1 MFMPAAQHQAR
12 LPVTILT
19 GFLGSGKT
27 TLLNR
32 LLKDA
37 RLADTAVAVNEFGDV
52 PLDAHLIDNG
62 ADKTIV
68 LANGC
73 LCCNVLGDM
82 EDAVMRIF
90 TRRQAGALPDFKRL
104 IIEPSGLAD
113 PAPIAQAILRNPRL
127 ARAFRLE
134 GIIATVDAVFGA
146 RQLAEHP
153 ETAKQIAM
161 ADRLVITKTDLEGD
175 IAALTRALRAL
186 NPAAEILH
194 AANGAID
201 PAAFL
206 DFSAVPPRRFFADAP
221 AHASTTQA
229 ITLTSDEPL
238 DWKGFELWLR
248 KIRLTHAVH
257 LMRIKGIANI
267 NGNPVVIHGIHH
279 VLHSPVQLATWPDA
293 DESTRIVFITRGM
306 DAKIIE
312 EAWKE
317 ESGRFFEK
325 KLRKKLLTLSACA

>member
-1 MFMPAAQHQAR
+1 MFLPAQQHQAR

-52 PLDAHLIDNG
+52 PLDAHLIENG
-62 ADKTIV
+62 ADQTIV

-113 PAPIAQAILRNPRL
+113 PAPIAQAILRNPLL

-161 ADRLVITKTDLEGD
+161 ADRLVITKSDMVEETQ
-175 IAALTRALRAL
+175 ALTGALRAL
-186 NPAAEILH
+186 NPVAEILH
-194 AANGAID
+194 ARHGEID
-201 PAAFL
+201 PEAFL
-206 DFSAVPPRRFFADAP
+206 DFPAAPSRRFFAEAP
-221 AHASTTQA
+221 AHAAATQA
-229 ITLTSDEPL
+229 ITLTAHEPL
-238 DWKGFELWLR
+238 DWKPFELWLR
-248 KIRLTHAVH
+248 KIRLTYAPH
-257 LMRIKGIANI
+257 LLRIKGIVNI
-267 NGNPVVIHGIHH
+267 AGNPMVLHGIHH
-279 VLHSPVQLATWPDA
+279 VLHSPVQLNAWPDA
-293 DESTRIVFITRGM
+293 DERTRLVFITRGM
-306 DAKIIE
+306 DAKMIE

-317 ESGRFFEK
+317 ESSSFFEK
-325 KLRKKLLTLSACA
+325 KEPKKLLLLSACA